1 MKLMISRATDDR
13 SLPPSINVDV
23 LETGRR
29 EFPQTE
35 DELACFMMACH
46 GPGKYTVMTDPG
58 NYRSVWKAWVVEA
71 QRAKALAYVVLEKN
85 KLEAEIHA
93 EDNTPPG
100 ESRRVTGY
108 TSKVPKYMI
117 REHGEDSD
125 TLPDSCFRTSPT
137 DRNLLLDKPD
147 SRRPPRNAFARSQRN
162 R

>member
-1 MKLMISRATDDR
+1 MKLIISRATDDR

-46 GPGKYTVMTDPG
+46 GPGRYTVMTDPG

-71 QRAKALAYVVLEKN
+71 RRAKALAYVVLEKN

-93 EDNTPPG
+93 EDNTQPG
-100 ESRRVTGY
+100 DIRQVTRY
-108 TSKVPKYMI
+108 TSKIPEYIIK
-117 REHGEDSD
+117 EHGEDSD
-125 TLPDSCFRTSPT
+125 SLPDSCFKTSPT
-137 DRNLLLDKPD
+137 DRNLLLDEPD
-147 SRRPPRNAFARSQRN
+147 SRRPLRDGSARSHHN
-162 R
+162 W